1 MAIYEGER
9 KLAAILSA
17 DVVGYSKLMADD
29 ERATVNTLK
38 EYRLAIARVIERHKG
53 RVVNAPGD
61 NILADFPSAVEAV
74 QSACEIQQVLK
85 GRNLELAADR
95 RMEFRIGVNLGDV
108 IEEADGT
115 IYGDGVNIA
124 ARMEA
129 LAEGGGICISSS
141 VYDAVE
147 GKIEFGF
154 DFLGEQQVKNI
165 AKPINVYR
173 VRTEGKDAPSEQ
185 PAHGVFSRG
194 FVAAAAVVVVVL
206 AGVIVWLIT
215 DRSQPE
221 PEVVAEDAA
230 GAEVAVEATP
240 ETAPENDPILAMPTG
255 PTIAVLPFT
264 NTSGDPEQ
272 EYFSDGITE
281 EIITELS
288 RRSNLFVIARN
299 STFRY
304 KGQSVDVRQVGQ
316 ELGARYV
323 LEGSVRKAGGTIRV
337 TVQLLASTDGTTLWA
352 ETYERE
358 LSGENLFDVQD
369 QITENVV
376 GAIGGAYGAIH
387 RAGLQASRGKAP
399 GTLEAYD
406 CVLRAI
412 TMLRRIS
419 PQAHLS
425 ARDCLETAV
434 EQEPDYAEAWAWL
447 SYVYHFE
454 YSLGFNPRPNSL
466 ERGLTAARQALV
478 FDSSSQLG
486 HQQLAYNYFLTK
498 QQGFFEK
505 AEEAI
510 AINPNNPDVIAAVG
524 YYLSYAGKWERG
536 AALIHKAIALNP
548 DLPGAVYSALSAYA
562 YVQRDYDEALRWA
575 VKIEIPPWWKTHAL
589 LAISYGQLGMQE
601 EATQAVN
608 DLLAV
613 YPSYAENA
621 RREFRKYY
629 WDETELEHVMDGFRK
644 AGLDIPDEPV
654 ADN

>member
-1 MAIYEGER
+1 MVENRVTR
-9 KLAAILSA
+9 KVAAILAA
-17 DVVGYSKLMADD
+17 DAVGYTRLMADD
-29 ERATVNTLK
+29 GPATMEALDAARAVF
-38 EYRLAIARVIERHKG
+38 IEHIEANQG
-53 RVVNAPGD
+53 RVVDTAGD
-61 NILADFPSAVEAV
+61 SVLAVFEITEGAVLASVALQERLAEINDAV
-74 QSACEIQQVLK
+74 PDE
-85 GRNLELAADR
+85 R
-95 RMEFRIGVNLGDV
+95 RMRFRIGLHLGD
-108 IEEADGT
+108 IREKADGT
-115 IYGDGVNIA
+115 VFGDGVNIA
-124 ARMEA
+124 ARLQGIAEPEA
-129 LAEGGGICISSS
+129 IIVSDSVQAALRGHLDVGFADAGTHEVKNVAEPVHAYRVLAEG
-141 VYDAVE
+141 E
-147 GKIEFGF
+147 
-154 DFLGEQQVKNI
+154 
-165 AKPINVYR
+165 
-173 VRTEGKDAPSEQ
+173 TAP
-185 PAHGVFSRG
+185 GRRG
-194 FVAAAAVVVVVL
+194 LRKAPRLILAATAAAVVVIAIV
-206 AGVIVWLIT
+206 AGVMLW
-215 DRSQPE
+215 PGGE
-221 PEVVAEDAA
+221 PE
-230 GAEVAVEATP
+230 
-240 ETAPENDPILAMPTG
+240 DPILAMPTG

-264 NTSGDPEQ
+264 NMSGDPEQ

-337 TVQLLASTDGTTLWA
+337 TVQLSASTDGTHLWA

-376 GAIGGAYGAIH
+376 GAIGGQYGAIH
-387 RAGLQASRGKAP
+387 RAGLKASRGKAP

-412 TMLRRIS
+412 TMIRQQS
-419 PQAHLS
+419 PQVHLF

-447 SYVYHFE
+447 SYLYHFE
-454 YSLGFNPRPNSL
+454 YSIGFNPRPNSL
-466 ERGLTAARQALV
+466 ERGLTAARQALI

-498 QQGFFEK
+498 QQNFFEK

-510 AINPNNPDVIAAVG
+510 AINPNNPDVIGALG

-536 AALIHKAIALNP
+536 AALSHKGIALNP
-548 DLPGAVYSALSAYA
+548 DIPGWVYSPLSAYA
-562 YVQRDYDEALRWA
+562 YFQRDYDEALRMA

-621 RREFRKYY
+621 RREFRKYF
-629 WDETELEHVMDGFRK
+629 WDETQIEHVIDGLRK
-644 AGLDIPDEPV
+644 AGLDIPPED
-654 ADN
+654 

>member
-1 MAIYEGER
+1 M
-9 KLAAILSA
+9 
-17 DVVGYSKLMADD
+17 
-29 ERATVNTLK
+29 
-38 EYRLAIARVIERHKG
+38 
-53 RVVNAPGD
+53 
-61 NILADFPSAVEAV
+61 
-74 QSACEIQQVLK
+74 
-85 GRNLELAADR
+85 
-95 RMEFRIGVNLGDV
+95 
-108 IEEADGT
+108 
-115 IYGDGVNIA
+115 
-124 ARMEA
+124 
-129 LAEGGGICISSS
+129 
-141 VYDAVE
+141 
-147 GKIEFGF
+147 
-154 DFLGEQQVKNI
+154 
-165 AKPINVYR
+165 
-173 VRTEGKDAPSEQ
+173 
-185 PAHGVFSRG
+185 
-194 FVAAAAVVVVVL
+194 
-206 AGVIVWLIT
+206 
-215 DRSQPE
+215 
-221 PEVVAEDAA
+221 
-230 GAEVAVEATP
+230 
-240 ETAPENDPILAMPTG
+240 
-255 PTIAVLPFT
+255 
-264 NTSGDPEQ
+264 
-272 EYFSDGITE
+272 
-281 EIITELS
+281 
-288 RRSNLFVIARN
+288 
-299 STFRY
+299 
-304 KGQSVDVRQVGQ
+304 
-316 ELGARYV
+316 

-337 TVQLLASTDGTTLWA
+337 TAQLLESTDGTHLWA

-387 RAGLQASRGKAP
+387 RAGLQASRAKAP
-399 GTLEAYD
+399 STLEAYD

-425 ARDCLETAV
+425 ARDCLEAAV

-447 SYVYHFE
+447 SYMVHFE
-454 YSLGFNPRPNSL
+454 YSIGFNPRPNSL
-466 ERGLTAARQALV
+466 ERGLTAARQALI
-478 FDSSSQLG
+478 FNSSSQLG

-498 QQGFFEK
+498 QQSFFEK

-548 DLPGAVYSALSAYA
+548 DILRSVYSPLSAYA

-629 WDETELEHVMDGFRK
+629 WDETELEHVMDGLRK

-654 ADN
+654 VDN